1 MKKIFTSLLILA
13 SVAALAQVPQ
23 AISYQAIARQAS
35 GAILSSQSI
44 GVKFNIYQ
52 NSATGTLVY
61 SESHSTSTNSFGL
74 FSLSIGGGTSTFGT
88 FALINWGAGPY
99 WVETLID
106 PAGGTSY
113 SSIGAQQ
120 LMSVP
125 YALYAEK
132 SGNASV
138 TPTLSINLP
147 NAVSNP
153 ATGIYNIS
161 VPSYSAGNGISISSG
176 VISNTAISITPTL
189 SVSGNS
195 ISINPGNTQLLPA
208 YSLTQSGSNIDLVQN
223 GTSIAT
229 VTLAP
234 GTSYIGGT
242 GISVSSGSIINTAP
256 AITPT
261 IVGLGLASVNPTIG
275 NSFTVNVAPQTL
287 SVGSGSLT
295 LSSGNSIPLPT
306 HSLSVNSNSLT
317 LNGLGGNTVTLP
329 VTSISQGSNINV
341 LGTPASYTVSAVTPT
356 LNVVGGGGS
365 ISGTYPN
372 QTINIF
378 SSTPFLSIAS
388 NSVIT
393 LTPGGSVN
401 IIPST
406 LTYTSATNT
415 LKLTDGNSVSTITLS
430 IPTQT
435 LSLSGSTL
443 TSGVASNSVNLA
455 ALPNLWTANGST
467 LYPTSATNVGIGTTT
482 PNNSFQV
489 ANLISFEP
497 LGSNTSLGP
506 NTGTGITP
514 NNFANTFVGYNA
526 GQSVGTGTSS
536 NNSYFGINSGQA
548 AANAVNN
555 SFFGSNAG
563 KATTGSYNSI
573 IGGYSGFNNTTGNY
587 NLFAGYNSG
596 FNNTSGINNTFLGA
610 NSDLG
615 SAIQRTNATAIG
627 YNAKVD
633 TNNAII
639 LGAVSP
645 GVNVGIG
652 TTKPA
657 SSLHITNN
665 IGAQLRL
672 GHGNQTALEWYFD
685 VSSVAHMSLVN
696 ENYGTPLNVM
706 DFNTITG
713 RVGIGITSPGYKLS
727 VNGGTGDDVASV
739 YASNSSTNA
748 AVASH
753 GVYGLAQSTN
763 SLSSG
768 IYGNSIYGPSIFGFK
783 TNTQTG
789 IAGRFELANTG
800 NSADA
805 VMAIT
810 LGTGAAVHAVCGP
823 TVSGSSNV
831 ALNLE
836 DGHIKSKQS
845 LSTIS
850 VTTVSTSISF
860 SGATFSTANCTDVKG
875 SLLAVCTVTSVGS
888 VYASSIITFKVNF
901 GKTYQIV
908 PTVIVI
914 SPTDLGNLTYF
925 VSNITASSFNI
936 TLRNNTA
943 ATIVPPS
950 LTFPFNYI
958 VIE

>member
-1 MKKIFTSLLILA
+1 MKKVLTIILSFA
-13 SVAALAQVPQ
+13 TVIALAQVPQ
-23 AISYQAIARQAS
+23 KISYQAVARQVS
-35 GAILSSQSI
+35 GAVLPNQTI
-44 GVKFNIYQ
+44 GVEFIIYQ
-52 NSATGTLVY
+52 TSVTGTMVY
-61 SESHSTSTNSFGL
+61 KETHNTNTNGFGL
-74 FSLSIGGGTSTFGT
+74 FSLFIGGGTPVAGS
-88 FALINWGAGPY
+88 FASINWSTGIY
-99 WVETLID
+99 FVETLID

-113 SSIGAQQ
+113 SSVGTQQ

-125 YALYAEK
+125 YALYAET
-132 SGNASV
+132 SGNS
-138 TPTLSINLP
+138 S
-147 NAVSNP
+147 SNP
-153 ATGIYNIS
+153 TITINSPNTITNPSSGIYNIS
-161 VPSYSAGNGISISSG
+161 VPSYSAGTGISIASG
-176 VISNTAISITPTL
+176 VISNTGSSSSSTITGLGLAVVSPTTGNVFSVSVPNPTL
-189 SVSGNS
+189 AIGSGSLS
-195 ISINPGNTQLLPA
+195 ISNGNTVALPS
-208 YSLTQSGSNIDLVQN
+208 YSLSQGGSNINLLQN

-229 VTLAP
+229 VTLAT
-234 GTSYIGGT
+234 GTSYVGGT
-242 GISVSSGSIINTAP
+242 GISISSGTIINTAP

-261 IVGLGLASVNPTIG
+261 IIGTGMAVVTPSVGN
-275 NSFTVNVAPQTL
+275 NFTVSVPAQTL

-329 VTSISQGSNINV
+329 VTSIISGTNV
-341 LGTPASYTVSAVTPT
+341 IVTGTPASYTVSAVTPT
-356 LNVVGGGGS
+356 LVVTGS
-365 ISGTYPN
+365 GFISGAYPN
-372 QTINIF
+372 QTINIPAGP
-378 SSTPFLSIAS
+378 TQFLSINVNTIS
-388 NSVIT
+388 LN
-393 LTPGGSVN
+393 PGGGSV
-401 IIPST
+401 
-406 LTYTSATNT
+406 
-415 LKLTDGNSVSTITLS
+415 V

-435 LSLSGSTL
+435 LSLTGSTL

-455 ALPNLWTANGST
+455 LLPSVWTKSLTNI
-467 LYPTSATNVGIGTTT
+467 YPTILTDKVGIGTTT
-482 PNNSFQV
+482 PNNMFQV

-526 GQSVGTGTSS
+526 GQSVGTGTTS
-536 NNSYFGINSGQA
+536 NNSYFGVNSGQA

-596 FNNTSGINNTFLGA
+596 LNNTTANNNTFLGA
-610 NSDLG
+610 NADLG
-615 SAIQRTNATAIG
+615 SAIQRINATAIG

-639 LGAVSP
+639 LGAISP

-672 GHGNQTALEWYFD
+672 GHGNQPALEWYFD
-685 VSSVAHMSLVN
+685 VSSIAHMSLVN
-696 ENYGTPLNVM
+696 ENNGTPLNVM

-713 RVGIGITSPGYKLS
+713 RVGIGVTNPGYKLS
-727 VNGGTGDDVASV
+727 VNGGVGDDVASV
-739 YASNSSTNA
+739 YASNSSTNT

-753 GVYGLAQSTN
+753 GVYGLSNNTF
-763 SLSSG
+763 SLSAG
-768 IYGNSIYGPSIFGFK
+768 VYGNNTSVGPSIFGSK

-810 LGTGAAVHAVCGP
+810 LGTGAAIHAVCGP

-875 SLLAVCTVTSVGS
+875 SLLAVCTVTSVSS
-888 VYASSIITFKVNF
+888 VYANSIITFKVNF
-901 GKTYQIV
+901 GKTYQII